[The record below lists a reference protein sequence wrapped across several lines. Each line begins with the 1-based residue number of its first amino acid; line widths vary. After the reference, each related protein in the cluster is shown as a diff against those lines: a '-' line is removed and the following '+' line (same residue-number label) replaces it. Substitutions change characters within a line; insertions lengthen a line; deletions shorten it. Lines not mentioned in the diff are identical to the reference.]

1 MITLNGSLKEENL
14 VTCDVLWIFG
24 VSFLLIEK
32 NVYIKIVL
40 QSENDSESGIFE
52 CLSNNAVIN
61 PTCCVTYFVF
71 LYSCI
76 VHSYYVFS
84 FLSC

>member
-14 VTCDVLWIFG
+14 VTCDFLRIFG

-40 QSENDSESGIFE
+40 QSENDSESGI
-52 CLSNNAVIN
+52 LSV
-61 PTCCVTYFVF
+61 
-71 LYSCI
+71 
-76 VHSYYVFS
+76 
-84 FLSC
+84 